1 MSSSSPTR
9 TTYSKPYAALSPL
22 RPEVSQAGRTVLITG
37 GNSGI
42 GYAAARAFGQAGAS
56 RVIITGRRAEAT
68 REAAATLGSRLV
80 NPNTKFVGVT
90 CDMAKADMV
99 ERLWADLAAE
109 GTFVDVLVLNATGIA
124 GPGRILERGT
134 EKIWTDYDINVR
146 TQLRM
151 TEYFYKQ
158 KSTSATGDKRVG
170 NKFLVMVSTSAIHN
184 YEHTALYPGYG
195 LTKSAA
201 TFAMQLIARGTS
213 PDDMQIVNF
222 HPGPVYTNNAKTVGW
237 TEDSFPWHDPNLPGQ
252 FAVWAASPEAKFL
265 HGRFVYSAW
274 DVNEL
279 KSGELR
285 KKISED
291 EDFLRIG
298 VVGF

>member
-9 TTYSKPYAALSPL
+9 TTYSNPYAALSPL

-42 GYAAARAFGQAGAS
+42 GYAAARAFCQAGAS

-68 REAAATLGSRLV
+68 REAAATLESQLA

-90 CDMAKADMV
+90 CDMAKADAV
-99 ERLWADLAAE
+99 ERLWAALAAE
-109 GTFVDVLVLNATGIA
+109 GKFVDVLVLNATGIA

-146 TQLRM
+146 AQLRT

-158 KSTSATGDKRVG
+158 KSTSATGDKRREMADG
-170 NKFLVMVSTSAIHN
+170 
-184 YEHTALYPGYG
+184 G
-195 LTKSAA
+195 
-201 TFAMQLIARGTS
+201 
-213 PDDMQIVNF
+213 
-222 HPGPVYTNNAKTVGW
+222 
-237 TEDSFPWHDPNLPGQ
+237 HDVANLPGQ
-252 FAVWAASPEAKFL
+252 FAVWAASTEAKFL

-279 KSGELR
+279 KGAELR